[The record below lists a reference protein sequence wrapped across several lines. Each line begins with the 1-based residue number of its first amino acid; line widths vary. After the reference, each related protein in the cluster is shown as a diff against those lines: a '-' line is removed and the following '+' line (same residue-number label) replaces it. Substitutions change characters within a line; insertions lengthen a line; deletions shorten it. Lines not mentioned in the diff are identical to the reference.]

1 MAKTVLSV
9 TCNNCDTKFRT
20 QIRKGGRLTRK
31 CPECNS
37 DQVRRNEPEPES
49 GESDEYGEE
58 SP

>member
-31 CPECNS
+31 CPECGS
-37 DQVRRNEPEPES
+37 DQVRRNEPEPEP
-49 GESDEYGEE
+49 DEYGEE
-58 SP
+58 SA